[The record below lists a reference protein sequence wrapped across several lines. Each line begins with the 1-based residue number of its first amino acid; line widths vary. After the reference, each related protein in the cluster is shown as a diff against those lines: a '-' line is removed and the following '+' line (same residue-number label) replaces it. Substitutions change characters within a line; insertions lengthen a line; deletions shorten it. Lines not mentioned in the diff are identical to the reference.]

1 ITESRLKIA
10 GRGVTPCR
18 STVLVTMARPARR
31 LGNLPAEATSFIG
44 RRDEL
49 AEVRRTLSKARLVSL
64 VGPGGV
70 GKSRLAIR
78 IGTDLGRGFRD
89 GAWLVELADV
99 RDARLVSNALML
111 ALDLRDQ
118 AATEPLALLLAYLED
133 KQLLLVVDNCEHLL
147 AAAAQLVAEVV
158 KSAPGVRVI
167 TTSREPLS
175 VDGEYVI
182 PVLPLDLPTGQS
194 EPLGRLRQNEAVM

>member
-1 ITESRLKIA
+1 
-10 GRGVTPCR
+10 
-18 STVLVTMARPARR
+18 
-31 LGNLPAEATSFIG
+31 
-44 RRDEL
+44 
-49 AEVRRTLSKARLVSL
+49 VRKKLSQARLVSL

-70 GKSRLAIR
+70 GKTRLGIR

-89 GAWLVELADV
+89 GVWLAELADV

-118 AATEPLALLLAYLED
+118 ASTEPLALLLAYLED

-147 AAAAQLVAEVV
+147 AAAAQLVADVV
-158 KSAPGVRVI
+158 KAAPGVRVI

-182 PVLPLDLPTGQS
+182 PVLPLELPTGQA
-194 EPLGRLRQNEAVM
+194 EPLSRLRQNEAVMLFTERAAAAAGRFELPDANRTGVVERCRRLDA